1 MLTTYHLGFPKYY
14 GVNKMKQTVLQ
25 TGNKTIARAM
35 HTLSES
41 QIKAGDAEVSA
52 ADALDGLCVKLDSH
66 KGFCMLPL
74 VDFGDNAKF
83 TTFQDKWC
91 SGDNALFTGSAATIE
106 ANWEACRT
114 LYADLQSIHA
124 SIKAAKEKKGLTMQK
139 IGPWIQNIKRNMKYC
154 PDAKRSKPAT
164 ARAKAD
170 GIKFAAT
177 KKKAA
182 TATAAGTRRKAQYLG
197 NALNGDIAARIAEIK
212 SFCDTTGT
220 KAQQTKCK
228 AIESALATLITKV
241 AAIEGVLK

>member
-1 MLTTYHLGFPKYY
+1 
-14 GVNKMKQTVLQ
+14 MKQTVLQ

-35 HTLSES
+35 HTLGQS
-41 QIKAGDAEVSA
+41 QIEAGNAEVSA
-52 ADALDGLCVKLDSH
+52 ADALNLLCVKLDSH

-74 VDFGDNAKF
+74 VDFSKDAKF

-114 LYADLQSIHA
+114 LYSDLQLIHA
-124 SIKAAKEKKGLTMQK
+124 SIKAAKEKKGLKMQD
-139 IGPWIQNIKRNMKYC
+139 IGPWVQNIKRNMKYC
-154 PDAKRSKPAT
+154 PDDRRSKPAT
-164 ARAKAD
+164 ERAKTD

-177 KKKAA
+177 KKKAV

-197 NALNGDIAARIAEIK
+197 NALNGDIASRIAEIR
-212 SFCDTTGT
+212 SFCDTSGT
-220 KAQQTKCK
+220 KTQQAKCK
-228 AIESALATLITKV
+228 AIESALATLVTKV